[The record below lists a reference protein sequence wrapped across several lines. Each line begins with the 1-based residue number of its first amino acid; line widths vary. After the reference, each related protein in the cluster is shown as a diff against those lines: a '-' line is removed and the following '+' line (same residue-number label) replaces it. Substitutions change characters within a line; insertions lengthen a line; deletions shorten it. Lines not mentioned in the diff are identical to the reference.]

1 MSAALERSGGGGDGK
16 LESEAGAA
24 TGAGAFSGQV
34 AAHLFGGESP
44 AVEAKAV
51 PVFAGGE
58 TVMKDPR
65 QVLRGNANAIVV
77 DSQSHTT
84 IIADDREGDL
94 LVGWEE
100 SAQAC
105 EALRMRLT
113 RICGCLV
120 FDDRRPRPPGS
131 RIRVSPDVGAGEVAG
146 IDE

>member
-94 LVGWEE
+94 LVWLGGVRT
-100 SAQAC
+100 S
-105 EALRMRLT
+105 LRGGADEVDEDL
-113 RICGCLV
+113 RISCVC
-120 FDDRRPRPPGS
+120 RP
-131 RIRVSPDVGAGEVAG
+131 
-146 IDE
+146 